1 MIGERII
8 VLLNSTVRGF
18 DVGRLERRLSYDQ
31 GVNDDAQRPDIDF
44 IRVARLSFEHFRCD
58 VVRRTADSSFLL
70 TIEVE
75 LGGEAEIA
83 ELDLHFV
90 VEEEVTQ
97 LQISMDDAM
106 TVEVLDSGADLVDI
120 ALDLELVQSLT
131 SAQKLVK

>member
-44 IRVARLSFEHFRCD
+44 IRVARLSFKHFRCD
-58 VVRRTADSSFLL
+58 IVRRTADSSFLL

-75 LGGEAEIA
+75 LGGESEIT

-97 LQISMDDAM
+97 LQVSVDDAVL
-106 TVEVLDSGADLVDI
+106 VEVLQCVNDLSSVT
-120 ALDLELVQSLT
+120 LYF
-131 SAQKLVK
+131 KFM